1 MISHT
6 TQNFR
11 RLFADLPDQVRQ
23 QAENAYLKFKEN
35 PNHPGVRF
43 KCVKAEKGVYSARVN
58 SDYRALGVL
67 KDGTIIWFWIGSHD
81 TYLRLMNQ

>member
-11 RLFADLPDQVRQ
+11 CQYANLPEQVRK
-23 QAENAYLKFKEN
+23 QAENAYLKFREN

-43 KCVKAEKGVYSARVN
+43 KCVKADKSMKRVFPN
-58 SDYRALGVL
+58 A
-67 KDGTIIWFWIGSHD
+67 IWDELI
-81 TYLRLMNQ
+81 